1 MSKTL
6 TKEPMVTT
14 RGPALA
20 PSPVPLGAEAGGL
33 PLRKLAAAL
42 LRSRWFVF
50 GTMALGFLVG
60 AFLAVVT
67 PNTYLSQGKFLFT
80 SGSENIQIGL
90 EQISETKS
98 DILAAQAIYVLR
110 TDNLLRRVAERVNPE
125 RILAS
130 YQPKAEGSGIGAV
143 LRGVQTSIATSA
155 DEYSVEDAMRLLR
168 KNLAI
173 DQPRFTNILVAT
185 YLANDRQLAK
195 DVLDAFMEEAQKYHQ
210 EQYDDPKKYDQARKQ
225 AEDAQTALALKA
237 QARRDFLEQEAQV
250 TNTFEYELQ
259 HAQAAEGEAASELD
273 KNAAAIAS
281 ASRRVEELDK
291 HIKTLPVNVVIK
303 RRADVVQKA
312 VDTLLE
318 QIGKLEAQK
327 TRIEVESAQGNPPEV
342 EQISRQI
349 AQLDQ
354 KLKQAQERQKDAP
367 EIPFEERNPEHVKA
381 CEEVATLRSQLVG
394 YRAVTEQLQSIHTA
408 AAARLR
414 RLREIEP
421 RYSALREDLERAQA
435 ENRNAEAAYQAAER
449 KRVAN
454 IGNFS
459 TLKVIENPSLPLE
472 KEGPNRG
479 RLLLGGWVLGLF
491 LALAVVVL
499 RSLPDTVV
507 RTPQDLEDMEGI
519 ALIGMMPRSGNRN
532 LRRHEAARERG
543 F

>member
-6 TKEPMVTT
+6 AKEPMVTT

-20 PSPVPLGAEAGGL
+20 PTPVPPGAEAGGL

-50 GTMALGFLVG
+50 WTMALGLLAG

-67 PNTYLSQGKFLFT
+67 PNTYLSEGKFLFT

-110 TDNLLRRVAERVNPE
+110 TDNLLRRVAERVTPA
-125 RILAS
+125 RILAP
-130 YQPKAEGSGIGAV
+130 YQPEEGSGIGAV
-143 LRGVQTSIATSA
+143 LHDVQTSIAA
-155 DEYSVEDAMRLLR
+155 PAGEYSLEDAMRLLR

-173 DQPRFTNILVAT
+173 DQPRFTNVVVVT

-195 DVLDAFMEEAQKYHQ
+195 DVLAVFMEEAKKYHQ
-210 EQYDDPKKYDQARKQ
+210 EQYDDPRKYEQARKQ
-225 AEDAQTALALKA
+225 AEEAATALALKVK
-237 QARRDFLEQEAQV
+237 ARRDFLEQEAQV

-259 HAQAAEGEAASELD
+259 HAQAAESEAASELGR
-273 KNAAAIAS
+273 NAAAIAS
-281 ASRRVEELDK
+281 ASRRAEELDK
-291 HIKTLPVNVVIK
+291 HIATLPVNIVIK

-318 QIGKLEAQK
+318 QIGRLEAQK
-327 TRIEVESAQGNPPEV
+327 TKIEVESAQGNVPEV

-381 CEEVATLRSQLVG
+381 YEEVGTLRSQLVG
-394 YRAVTEQLQSIHTA
+394 YRAVTEQLQGIHA
-408 AAARLR
+408 AATARLH

-421 RYSALREDLERAQA
+421 RYTALREDCERA
-435 ENRNAEAAYQAAER
+435 ESDKKSAEAAFDAAER
-449 KRVAN
+449 KRLAN

-459 TLKVIENPSLPLE
+459 TLKMIEDPSLPLE

-507 RTPQDLEDMEGI
+507 RTPQDLEGMAGI
-519 ALIGMMPRSGNRN
+519 ALIGMMPRFGNKN